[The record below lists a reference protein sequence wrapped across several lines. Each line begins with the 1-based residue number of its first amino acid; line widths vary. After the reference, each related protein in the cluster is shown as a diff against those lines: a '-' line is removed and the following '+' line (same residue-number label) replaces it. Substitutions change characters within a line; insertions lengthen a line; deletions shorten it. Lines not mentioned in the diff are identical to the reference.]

1 MEMHIVHTKQDVNV
15 KEPFTKKPNGLA
27 VLGFFFN
34 NASNNENLA
43 IKPLVEELQSIKQ
56 PNTQVSMVNSTFK
69 LSDLISGVA
78 PAAPAGAI
86 QYTYSTYPGS
96 LTTPPCHQVVHWINF
111 LTPIN
116 ISTSQLEAF
125 QDIDNEDEEPLMDNF
140 RPIQPLN
147 GREVIF
153 YRRN

>member
-1 MEMHIVHTKQDVNV
+1 MTPIIDALRDIEMANTHV
-15 KEPFTKKPNGLA
+15 KF
-27 VLGFFFN
+27 
-34 NASNNENLA
+34 
-43 IKPLVEELQSIKQ
+43 
-56 PNTQVSMVNSTFK
+56 
-69 LSDLISGVA
+69 SDTDFSLPKLISGVA
-78 PAAPAGAI
+78 PAAPPGAT
-86 QYTYSTYPGS
+86 QYTYSTYLGS

-116 ISTSQLEAF
+116 ISTTQLEAF

-147 GREVIF
+147 GRKVVF